1 MKLTCGDCGRS
12 LAVESSASKTTCPC
26 GKVFLVGKISKPLTV
41 MCGNCARTFD
51 VNREAKSAKC
61 SCGKVHLIGQVVKPD
76 APRTSSSSEAGS
88 TSSSPLVAFEYYRYC
103 VEIVNEIGRLHGAN
117 SREMDEV
124 WPVMVES
131 LGRAVGVF
139 KAWEF
144 QGKITPGSDLAKKYS
159 FLLKES
165 ERILA
170 R

>member
-1 MKLTCGDCGRS
+1 MNLTCGECGRS
-12 LAVESSASKTTCPC
+12 LVVDSSALQTTCPC
-26 GKVFLVGKISKPLTV
+26 GKVFIVGKISKPLTV

-61 SCGKVHLIGQVVKPD
+61 SCGTVHLIGQVVKPE
-76 APRTSSSSEAGS
+76 APRSIPTAEAASS
-88 TSSSPLVAFEYYRYC
+88 SSSPLAAFEHYRYC
-103 VEIVNEIGRLHGAN
+103 VGIVNEIGRRHGAN

-124 WPVMVES
+124 WPVMVEA
-131 LGRAVGVF
+131 LGRAVGAF

-144 QGKITPGSDLAKKYS
+144 QGKITAGSDLAKKYS
-159 FLLKES
+159 VLLKES